1 MNSLRNRVQWKIIS
15 MSIEKIELP
24 HYFKDNYLYLVTD
37 NLELMK
43 FLPSNSIDLIYAD
56 PPFYS
61 QRNYSTES
69 KADSN
74 IKRCFT
80 DTYTNLTE
88 YLNFLHIR
96 LVEMKRLLKSSG
108 TIYVHLDWH
117 ANHYVKVILDTLFGY
132 DNFINNIVWCYKGGG
147 YSKKGFA
154 KKHDDILLYSKSDK
168 YTFNYNDISVP
179 YQPGTEILIDEQTNK
194 RYYTKSGIRYYV
206 DREGK
211 LLEDWWDDIPNMLHN
226 KLEDRHDYPTEKP
239 WQLLERC
246 IKASSNRG
254 DIVADFFGGS
264 GTTAAVAQ
272 RFNRKW
278 ITCDK
283 SIDSINLI
291 KARLLGNTSIKEKS
305 YQLPIGAM
313 FDKLDMK

>member
-1 MNSLRNRVQWKIIS
+1 MTVQR
-15 MSIEKIELP
+15 IELP
-24 HYFKDNYLYLVTD
+24 NYFKDIKLYYTTD

-43 FLPSNSIDLIYAD
+43 SLPSESIDLIYND
-56 PPFYS
+56 PPFFS
-61 QRNYSTES
+61 QRNYMTKS
-69 KADSN
+69 KVD
-74 IKRCFT
+74 IGVKRSFT
-80 DTYTNLTE
+80 DTFTDLTE
-88 YLNFLHIR
+88 YLNFLHVR
-96 LVEMKRLLKSSG
+96 LVEMKRLLKPNGS
-108 TIYVHLDWH
+108 IYIHLDWH
-117 ANHYVKVILDTLFGY
+117 SSHYVKVIMDSMFGY
-132 DNFINNIVWCYKGGG
+132 DNFINNIVWNYKGGG

-194 RYYTKSGIRYYV
+194 RYYLKSGIRYYV
-206 DREGK
+206 ERDGK
-211 LLEDWWDDIPNMLHN
+211 LVEDWWDDIPNMLHN
-226 KLEDRHDYPTEKP
+226 KLSERYNYPTEKP
-239 WQLLERC
+239 EQLLERI
-246 IKASSNRG
+246 IKASSNPG

-272 RFNRKW
+272 RLNRKW

-291 KARLLGNTSIKEKS
+291 KARLLGNSSIKEKS